1 MLKEFLKYYL
11 DLKDLTDRVN
21 ALEKQKADQKQLDNV
36 RSRLRELEPITVDLT
51 NRERELLEL
60 FLNNSSE
67 YINTSTMGE
76 YLNTSRNNANS
87 ILNNLK
93 DKIDLD
99 VKTVEHNKKLYK
111 LPEKEKERIFKNK
124 V

>member
-11 DLKDLTDRVN
+11 DLNDLTDRVN
-21 ALEKQKADQKQLDNV
+21 TLEKEKADRKQLHNV

-51 NRERELLEL
+51 NRERELLEI
-60 FLNNSSE
+60 FLNNSNE
-67 YINTSTMGE
+67 YITTSTMSD
-76 YLNTSRNNANS
+76 YMNTSRNNANS

-93 DKIDLD
+93 KKIELD

-111 LPEKEKERIFKNK
+111 LPEKEKKRIFKSG
-124 V
+124 